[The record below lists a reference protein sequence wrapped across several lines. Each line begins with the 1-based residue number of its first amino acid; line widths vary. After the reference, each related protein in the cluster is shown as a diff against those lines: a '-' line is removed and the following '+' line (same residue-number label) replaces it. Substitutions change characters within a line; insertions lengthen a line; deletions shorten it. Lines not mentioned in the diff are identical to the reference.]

1 MKTIFAIAL
10 TGFMRF
16 KRELVRGVGFDNN
29 CFPLEGCDWLLKI
42 LRCGLPTGEF
52 RFVNSDLSK
61 TKNCSKSK
69 VMALRSSICFLSKTQ
84 LPKRAFQGSSTQED
98 QYYQSLR

>member
-42 LRCGLPTGEF
+42 LR
-52 RFVNSDLSK
+52 
-61 TKNCSKSK
+61 
-69 VMALRSSICFLSKTQ
+69 
-84 LPKRAFQGSSTQED
+84 
-98 QYYQSLR
+98 